1 MDNIKIMSEINPRS
15 HVAEAFRILRTNLH
29 FSTVNHNLKSLL
41 VTSPGPSEGKS
52 TITANLG
59 IVMAQTGAKVVL
71 VDSDM
76 RWAEQHRLF
85 NLSNETGLTNV
96 LIGSMEIPQV
106 LRHTRLPSLKV
117 ITCGPPPPNPAE
129 LLASEKTGRVLAELS
144 EMADIVLIDSPPT
157 LMVAD
162 ATILSSMVD
171 GCVLVIKTAETKIEA
186 VRQAKE
192 RLDKANARIVGTVLN
207 AVEGFIGYDYYHSYY
222 YGKKNRKEIATG
234 KIYLNT
240 GQEKR

>member
-1 MDNIKIMSEINPRS
+1 MANNKVMSDINPRS

-29 FSTVNHNLKSLL
+29 FSTVDHNLKSLL

-52 TITANLG
+52 TITANLA
-59 IVMAQTGAKVVL
+59 IVMAQTGARVIL
-71 VDSDM
+71 ADCDL

-85 NLSNETGLTNV
+85 NLPNETGLTNV
-96 LIGSMEIPQV
+96 LAGSMEISDV
-106 LRHTRLPSLKV
+106 LKNTRLPSLKV
-117 ITCGPPPPNPAE
+117 VTCGPVPPNPAE
-129 LLASEKTGRVLAELS
+129 LLGLEKTSRVLEQLS

-162 ATILSSMVD
+162 AAILSSIVD
-171 GCVLVIKTAETKIEA
+171 GCVLVIKTAETKMEA

-192 RLDKANARIVGTVLN
+192 RLDKANARIVGAVLN

-234 KIYLNT
+234 KM
-240 GQEKR
+240 